1 MNFREKQKRIIGE
14 DKIGISK
21 VPFWLEAIFVMVLG
35 TYPMRHIYIGGD
47 LIDTAYNY
55 ANFQY
60 MGMEHMDPMWLF
72 STYLS
77 NVVGNFITKLPA
89 ADSLAGMNF
98 YTGILVSILGIAGYY
113 FCTKKLGISPVI
125 TFVGEFVA
133 ISLCWC
139 PTSLLYNYLTYVL
152 FLGCVILL
160 YMGLVEGKKW
170 LLFAAGICLGANILV
185 RFSNL
190 PEAAMIVAVWAYGVL
205 EAIEGKKRDGNNED
219 NKIDTQN
226 APGGTDKG
234 EMSSPWRKTINR
246 TLWCLAGYLTALAVF
261 IGYISIRYGLD
272 AYIAGISDLFAMT
285 DNATDYKAISMIMGM
300 VEAYVGHLYWVVRIG
315 FFMLVGMVACAIV
328 GFLRKYVKA
337 VAGNLRISIFLAY
350 ACYVGCILLAI
361 FTVVWLYYQKF
372 CSFLFFSYDSMLN
385 PAIFFLMLSML
396 IGCVRVLQ
404 KDVPKEEKLISGM
417 VVLVILLTS
426 IGSNNRV
433 YPSINNLFVAAPY
446 TFWQCSKF
454 VSRVKG
460 KLAVKCIL
468 GAMLAMFLFQS
479 TMFGAKFVF
488 AEGTGVQNPTACV
501 EHNEKLKGIQMN
513 PERARQLQE
522 ISDYVKEAGLQGQE
536 VILYGAIPSL
546 SFYLDMPAAFNP
558 WPDLDSYGIARMER
572 HMAELEQEIAAA
584 DKEKPL
590 VIVERK
596 FAENFDSQ
604 SAEPKDLKW
613 QMILEF
619 MERYD
624 YEKTFMNDKFV
635 VWE

>member
-1 MNFREKQKRIIGE
+1 MNSRAKQIKGE
-14 DKIGISK
+14 QNTGTSK
-21 VPFWLEAIFVMVLG
+21 VPSWLEAIFVMVLG
-35 TYPMRHIYIGGD
+35 MYPMRHIYIGGD
-47 LIDTAYNY
+47 LMDTAYNY
-55 ANFQY
+55 ANFRY

-98 YTGILVSILGIAGYY
+98 YTGILVSILGIGGYY
-113 FCTKKLGISPVI
+113 FCTKKLGILPVI
-125 TFVGEFVA
+125 TFIGEFVA

-160 YMGLVEGKKW
+160 YMGLVEEKKW
-170 LLFAAGICLGANILV
+170 LLFAAGICLGTNILV

-205 EAIEGKKRDGNNED
+205 ETIEAKKLNGKNED
-219 NKIDTQN
+219 NKVASQN
-226 APGGTDKG
+226 TPGGTDKG
-234 EMSSPWRKTINR
+234 GRISPWKKTVYR
-246 TLWCLAGYLTALAVF
+246 TLWCLAGYLTALAVL

-272 AYIAGISDLFAMT
+272 AYITGIGDLFAMT
-285 DNATDYKAISMIMGM
+285 DNATDYKATAMLMGM
-300 VEAYVGHLYWVVRIG
+300 IDTYVEHLYWVVRIV
-315 FFMLVGMVACAIV
+315 FFMLVGMVACAVV

-337 VAGNLRISIFLAY
+337 VAGKLRVSIFLAY

-361 FTVVWLYYQKF
+361 VTVVWLYYQKF
-372 CSFLFFSYDSMLN
+372 CSFLFYSYDSMLN
-385 PAIFFLMLSML
+385 PAIFFLMLTML
-396 IGCVRVLQ
+396 IGGVRVLQ

-426 IGSNNRV
+426 IGSNNKV

-454 VSRVKG
+454 VSGVKG
-460 KLAVKCIL
+460 KLAVKCVL

-479 TMFGAKFVF
+479 TMFGTTFVF
-488 AEGTGVQNPTACV
+488 VEATGVQNPTASV
-501 EHNEKLKGIQMN
+501 ENNEKLKGIQMN

-522 ISDYVKEAGLQGQE
+522 MNDYVKEAGLQGRE

-546 SFYLDMPAAFNP
+546 SYYMEMPAAFNP

-572 HMAELEQEIAAA
+572 HMAELEQEIVAG
-584 DKEKPL
+584 DKEKPV
-590 VIVERK
+590 VIVERNYVD
-596 FAENFDSQ
+596 NFDLQ
-604 SAEPKDLKW
+604 SVEPKDLKW

-619 MERYD
+619 MEEYG
-624 YEKTFMNDKFV
+624 YKQSFVNDKFV

>member
-1 MNFREKQKRIIGE
+1 MNFRAKQKRIIGE
-14 DKIGISK
+14 NRIGTWKIPS
-21 VPFWLEAIFVMVLG
+21 WLEAIFVMVLG
-35 TYPMRHIYIGGD
+35 MYPMRHIYIGGD
-47 LIDTAYNY
+47 LMDTAYNY

-125 TFVGEFVA
+125 TFIGEFAA

-160 YMGLVEGKKW
+160 YIGLVEDKKW
-170 LLFAAGICLGANILV
+170 LLFAAGICLGTNILV

-205 EAIEGKKRDGNNED
+205 EALERKAADKTESDRNATGGKMS
-219 NKIDTQN
+219 
-226 APGGTDKG
+226 GGKD
-234 EMSSPWRKTINR
+234 SPLKKTLYR
-246 TLWCLAGYLTALAVF
+246 TLWCLAGYLTALAAL

-272 AYIAGISDLFAMT
+272 AYIRGISDLFAMT
-285 DNATDYKAISMIMGM
+285 DNATDYKATSMLMGM
-300 VEAYVGHLYWVVRIG
+300 VDTYVEHLYWVVRIG
-315 FFMLVGMVACAIV
+315 FIMLMGMVGCAIV

-337 VAGNLRISIFLAY
+337 VAGNLRVSIFLAY
-350 ACYVGCILLAI
+350 ACYVGCVLLAI
-361 FTVVWLYYQKF
+361 VTVVWLYYQKF
-372 CSFLFFSYDSMLN
+372 CSFLFYSYDSMLN
-385 PAIFFLMLSML
+385 PAVFFLMLSML
-396 IGCVRVLQ
+396 IGGARVLQ
-404 KDVPKEEKLISGM
+404 KNVPKEEKLISGM

-454 VSRVKG
+454 VSGVKG
-460 KLAVKCIL
+460 KLAVKCIV
-468 GAMLAMFLFQS
+468 GALLAVFLFQS

-488 AEGTGVQNPTACV
+488 AEGTGVQNPTASV
-501 EHNEKLKGIQMN
+501 ENNEKLKGVQMN
-513 PERARQLQE
+513 PERACQLQE
-522 ISDYVKEAGLQGQE
+522 ISDYVTEAGLQGQE
-536 VILYGAIPSL
+536 VILYGTIPSL
-546 SFYLDMPAAFNP
+546 SYYLEMPAAFNP

-572 HMAELEQEIAAA
+572 HMAELEQEIVAG
-584 DKEKPL
+584 DKEKPV
-590 VIVERK
+590 VIVERT
-596 FAENFDSQ
+596 FADNFNPESV
-604 SAEPKDLKW
+604 EPEDLKW
-613 QMILEF
+613 QMILDF
-619 MERYD
+619 MEKYG
-624 YEKTFMNDKFV
+624 YVQTFVNDKFV
-635 VWE
+635 VME